1 MSYDLDEVG
10 DVNAT
15 LTLEHRQHDMQL
27 KLSKLG
33 GV

>member
-10 DVNAT
+10 DMNAT
-15 LTLEHRQHDMQL
+15 LTLEHRRHGMQL

-33 GV
+33 GI